1 MKIIAYF
8 MEQNKNIGVTHMQ
21 QNSLEIQKFWLIVL
35 LFTLISPAP
44 PPNIQEITN
53 MKHKGVNGDKS
64 RGF

>member
-1 MKIIAYF
+1 
-8 MEQNKNIGVTHMQ
+8 MQ